1 MVQTPKALWS
11 RIREDGAEDLK
22 RILKR
27 WPREGFFI
35 PPKNEQVRQTA
46 PRRQMTGASA
56 LQTVPVEASHKM
68 FVQAKQQGGTLVFD
82 GRRCLWRYDD
92 PATSAHARPK
102 QILQEGLQGIKEEVK
117 A

>member
-1 MVQTPKALWS
+1 MIQTPKALWR

-27 WPREGFFI
+27 WPTEGFFI
-35 PPKNEQVRQTA
+35 PPKNEQVWQT
-46 PRRQMTGASA
+46 PPQLPMMSASA
-56 LQTVPVEASHKM
+56 LQAVPAGSCHKM
-68 FVQAKQQGGTLVFD
+68 LVQAKQQGGTLVFD

-92 PATSAHARPK
+92 PATSAHARPT
-102 QILQEGLQGIKEEVK
+102 QILEEGLRGIQEEVK